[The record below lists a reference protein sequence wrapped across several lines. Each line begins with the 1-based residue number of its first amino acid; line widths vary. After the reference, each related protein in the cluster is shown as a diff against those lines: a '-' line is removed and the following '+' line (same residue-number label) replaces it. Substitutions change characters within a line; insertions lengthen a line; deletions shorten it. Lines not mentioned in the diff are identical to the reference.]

1 MRIKLILFKCFHS
14 CCYLSKAYDK
24 RFMYVSMTHVMKIL
38 VIFVTLPFGF
48 KAKTKI
54 MRSDIDRNYFFAIH
68 MAPCVKDVNVILVS
82 RGFDSREFGTKEEY
96 ARFEAQRSKFISLS

>member
-1 MRIKLILFKCFHS
+1 
-14 CCYLSKAYDK
+14 
-24 RFMYVSMTHVMKIL
+24 MTHVMKIL
-38 VIFVTLPFGF
+38 IIFVTLPIGF
-48 KAKTKI
+48 KAKIMTKTKTKI

-68 MAPCVKDVNVILVS
+68 MAPCVKDVNAILISRS

>member
-1 MRIKLILFKCFHS
+1 
-14 CCYLSKAYDK
+14 
-24 RFMYVSMTHVMKIL
+24 MYVSMTHVMKIL

-48 KAKTKI
+48 KAKIMTKTKTKI
-54 MRSDIDRNYFFAIH
+54 MRSDIDRNYLFAIH
-68 MAPCVKDVNVILVS
+68 MAPCVKDVNVILIS

>member
-1 MRIKLILFKCFHS
+1 
-14 CCYLSKAYDK
+14 
-24 RFMYVSMTHVMKIL
+24 MTHVMKIL

-48 KAKTKI
+48 KAKTKIMTKIKI

-68 MAPCVKDVNVILVS
+68 MAPCVKDVNVILIS
-82 RGFDSREFGTKEEY
+82 RRFDSREFGTKEEY

>member
-1 MRIKLILFKCFHS
+1 
-14 CCYLSKAYDK
+14 
-24 RFMYVSMTHVMKIL
+24 MYVSMTHVMKIL

-48 KAKTKI
+48 KAKIMTKTKTKTKI

-68 MAPCVKDVNVILVS
+68 MAPCVKDVNVILIS

>member
-1 MRIKLILFKCFHS
+1 
-14 CCYLSKAYDK
+14 
-24 RFMYVSMTHVMKIL
+24 MTHVMKIL
-38 VIFVTLPFGF
+38 IIFVTLPIGF
-48 KAKTKI
+48 KAKIMTKTKI

-68 MAPCVKDVNVILVS
+68 MAPCVKDVNVILIS